1 MLHVSMGCISLQ
13 NRPQLHYLPISGST
27 QDPNEN
33 HLQIRRESLSS
44 IQQNLPSSPN
54 AQRRPVLKADLPMT
68 ASAAQKEVSEAVKND
83 NRDVSDLWKEALKA
97 YKGIV
102 GFDLERKFDSVQAMI
117 DQGTHEM
124 ENFHKF
130 RHNDKKVD
138 KLRSLFAA
146 NLDYIEKGA
155 QQLVSAAVPAFPPAA
170 AIGTAVTIMLSACR
184 QVSADY
190 DIVMVFFE
198 DMNSFLQRITI
209 LETRLPKHKGYQNCL
224 MDVFTSFLVMCG
236 FAHKFIEL
244 GRFKKWISN
253 LLHGED
259 TELGGARKGMDL
271 KIRRLQQATEFAIL
285 GNTEE
290 IQKMSTELL
299 TNQETHTAML
309 EKQMQVMNS
318 IRDTTEM
325 IQSDM
330 AKLLK
335 AFNDQKREEKKDRGH
350 DQRAKAVEQNKPPSA
365 KRIRNI
371 LVEVEGDGHE
381 YLVLKETLVK
391 DTCTWVF
398 LQPAWDEWL
407 KQGQADHLTLA
418 ITGEPGSGKSHI
430 GLTVYERL
438 LGEAMND
445 TSKLTCAAHFYFRE
459 QSSSLSNFCNAITT
473 VIIQTVEHNASLC
486 ELVNAEVIKDGFDMN
501 SYVAESL
508 IRQILVP
515 AFGKASK
522 FKLLL
527 LLDGLDELDDLAEF
541 LSFLKVIR
549 EENLRITVAFTSRP
563 GVLSIVKESSSVLA
577 VNVTRENQK
586 EDLRAFIWSH
596 INSLSTMRKFDRYVQ
611 QRIADKV
618 EEVAPNFLYAA
629 HMLARF
635 DNLGREGAVI
645 RNLEKP
651 LPSGL
656 HGIYE
661 GLLTDCYRRT
671 ELEHKPIVSKLLHW
685 LAFAFRPL
693 TFNEVVSLVRLWVND
708 VNFDIEKVPEPF
720 ESFLQVG
727 DPGSDAEERVKI
739 QAQGGWGTAV
749 SELEKTQTAVDH
761 EAIYNDGEL
770 PVKFK
775 ERSMRSFFI
784 EEPDKTDIHAHR
796 IRPSEIHRQMF
807 LDCTKLACTTGHYPF
822 PISSALSRYAVV
834 HIVSHWFRIDFE
846 SHTAEEQI
854 EVMEA
859 LASTLANKKSFSRM
873 MEWTGSSY
881 SSTFTDE
888 VFEKISR
895 WSQLLSVYKEQLSK
909 DAVEWWENV
918 SENPQNCLMSLVK
931 AHLRQIYISL
941 SVDTA
946 LASYRRA
953 RDAIKTQAKKNYEH
967 EIGSMG
973 ESLNEKQGVLGIE
986 GLFEDIKIE
995 PVGYRALASLM
1006 LHFKYLKPA
1015 ETLCQNA
1022 LDGLNGTL
1030 DIVRTRELM
1039 SRIRLENDAQAS
1051 HRDILECFGKMNDET
1066 VPLPLRRTVCITKA
1080 RIEAKLEMNEAA
1092 AISYAHARSID
1103 PTTLMT
1109 GEILNEELDLF
1120 SEEDSKQGFIGV
1132 LKNWSPLQRLTW
1144 LCWEY
1149 DDYHDDRSRLLRKAA
1164 LQSGEVDFVLQLYLD
1179 SIQYLENVNAA
1190 APLRIDLSLLYQH
1203 VTGDIEAARLALD
1216 EVLDSG
1222 STGYPYPITDSSPD
1236 YTVTRAVDNYSELLY
1251 GIFRSSHDP
1260 KHKTELLATVQG
1272 LLGRPL
1278 ALDVLPT
1285 SITYLTFRL
1294 IVLSRMYLK
1303 LGPATNFQDTLQ
1315 GVLIGSIDAL
1325 SDTISWNDADNL
1337 VCLSKALHILGNS
1350 IRNGQELDTMARTM
1364 YSAVFCHLDPK
1375 VKLMDDEANEHSDD
1389 DAGDDGDSATDAE
1402 ADDRPTDEGDLIE
1415 GAELFCDGT
1424 CGQKFSWWGKKTA
1437 YACMVCHDVLFC
1449 TDCYNRRA
1457 TDGVAEKQLDAMP
1470 TCDKRHEF
1478 LKLPVEGWRG
1488 VADGKVLLEGK
1499 EPVEFGEL
1507 LKRTRDVLCKEAW
1520 EEFWRN

>member
-1 MLHVSMGCISLQ
+1 
-13 NRPQLHYLPISGST
+13 
-27 QDPNEN
+27 
-33 HLQIRRESLSS
+33 
-44 IQQNLPSSPN
+44 
-54 AQRRPVLKADLPMT
+54 MT
-68 ASAAQKEVSEAVKND
+68 VSAAQKEVSEVSEAVKND

-102 GFDLERKFDSVQAMI
+102 GFDLERKFDNVQAMI

-170 AIGTAVTIMLSACR
+170 AIGTAVTIMLS
-184 QVSADY
+184 V
-190 DIVMVFFE
+190 E
-198 DMNSFLQRITI
+198 
-209 LETRLPKHKGYQNCL
+209 
-224 MDVFTSFLVMCG
+224 
-236 FAHKFIEL
+236 
-244 GRFKKWISN
+244 KWISN

-259 TELGGARKGMDL
+259 SELGGARKGMDL

-309 EKQMQVMNS
+309 EKQMQIMNS

-335 AFNDQKREEKKDRGH
+335 AFNEQKREEKKDRGNDH
-350 DQRAKAVEQNKPPSA
+350 RAKVAEQNKPPSA

-371 LVEVEGDGHE
+371 LVEVEGEGHE
-381 YLVLKETLVK
+381 YHVLKETLVK

-438 LGEAMND
+438 LNEAMND

-473 VIIQTVEHNASLC
+473 VIIQAVEQNASLC
-486 ELVNAEVIKDGFDMN
+486 ELVNAEVIKDGFDMD

-527 LLDGLDELDDLAEF
+527 LLDGLDELDDLTEF
-541 LSFLKVIR
+541 LNFLKVIR
-549 EENLRITVAFTSRP
+549 EENLRIIVAFTSRP
-563 GVLSIVKESSSVLA
+563 GVLSSVQESSSVLA

-618 EEVAPNFLYAA
+618 EEIAPNFLYAT

-651 LPSGL
+651 LPLGL

-693 TFNEVVSLVRLWVND
+693 TFNEVVSLVRLWVNN
-708 VNFDIEKVPEPF
+708 VNFDLEQVPEPF

-727 DPGSDAEERVKI
+727 DPGSDAEERAKI

-749 SELEKTQTAVDH
+749 SELGKTQTAVDR

-796 IRPSEIHRQMF
+796 IRPSEIHRQ
-807 LDCTKLACTTGHYPF
+807 
-822 PISSALSRYAVV
+822 I
-834 HIVSHWFRIDFE
+834 
-846 SHTAEEQI
+846 
-854 EVMEA
+854 
-859 LASTLANKKSFSRM
+859 
-873 MEWTGSSY
+873 
-881 SSTFTDE
+881 
-888 VFEKISR
+888 
-895 WSQLLSVYKEQLSK
+895 WSQLLSIHEEELSE
-909 DAVEWWENV
+909 DAGEWWKIV
-918 SENPQNCLMSLVK
+918 SENPRNCLISLVK

-941 SVDTA
+941 NVDTA

-953 RDAIKTQAKKNYEH
+953 RDAMKTSNLDPILSQQAKKTYEA
-967 EIGSMG
+967 EIGNIG
-973 ESLNEKQGVLGIE
+973 ESLTEKQGVLGIE
-986 GLFEDIKIE
+986 SLFEDVKIE
-995 PVGYRALASLM
+995 PAGYRALASLM

-1022 LDGLNGTL
+1022 LDGLYGAL

-1039 SRIRLENDAQAS
+1039 ARIHLENDAQAG
-1051 HRDILECFGKMNDET
+1051 HRDILECFEKMNDET
-1066 VPLPLRRTVCITKA
+1066 VPLSLRHAVCITKA
-1080 RIEAKLEMNEAA
+1080 RVEAKLEMNEAA
-1092 AISYAHARSID
+1092 AISYAHARSVD
-1103 PTTLMT
+1103 PTILMT

-1120 SEEDSKQGFIGV
+1120 SEENSKKGFIGV
-1132 LKNWSPLQRLTW
+1132 LKSWSPLQRLTW

-1149 DDYHDDRSRLLRKAA
+1149 DDYHDERSRLLRNVAI
-1164 LQSGEVDFVLQLYLD
+1164 QSGEVDLIIQLYLD

-1222 STGYPYPITDSSPD
+1222 STGYPYAITDASPD
-1236 YTVTRAVDNYSELLY
+1236 YTVTRAVDGYSELLY
-1251 GIFRSSHDP
+1251 GIFRSSHEP
-1260 KHKTELLATVQG
+1260 KHKTELLTTIQG
-1272 LLGRPL
+1272 LLSRPL

-1285 SITYLTFRL
+1285 SITYLNFRL

-1303 LGPATNFQDTLQ
+1303 LGPVTNFQDTLQ
-1315 GVLIGSIDAL
+1315 GVLISCIDAL

-1350 IRNGQELDTMARTM
+1350 IRNGQELHTMARTM

-1375 VKLMDDEANEHSDD
+1375 VKLMDDEANDHSDD
-1389 DAGDDGDSATDAE
+1389 DDGDDEESDVDADE
-1402 ADDRPTDEGDLIE
+1402 RPTDEGDLIE

-1424 CGQKFSWWGKKTA
+1424 CGQKFSWWGKKSA

-1449 TDCYNRRA
+1449 TDCYNKRA
-1457 TDGVAEKQLDAMP
+1457 TDGDAGEQYDAVP
-1470 TCDKRHEF
+1470 ACDKEHDF

-1488 VADGKVLLEGK
+1488 VTDGKVLLEGK
-1499 EPVEFGEL
+1499 GPVEFGEL

>member
-1 MLHVSMGCISLQ
+1 
-13 NRPQLHYLPISGST
+13 
-27 QDPNEN
+27 
-33 HLQIRRESLSS
+33 
-44 IQQNLPSSPN
+44 
-54 AQRRPVLKADLPMT
+54 MT
-68 ASAAQKEVSEAVKND
+68 VSAAQKEVSEAVKND

-102 GFDLERKFDSVQAMI
+102 GFDLERKFDNVQAMI
-117 DQGTHEM
+117 AQGTHEM

-138 KLRSLFAA
+138 KLRGLFAA

-155 QQLVSAAVPAFPPAA
+155 QQLVVAAVPAFPPAA

-259 TELGGARKGMDL
+259 SELGGARKGMDL

-299 TNQETHTAML
+299 TNQNTHTAML
-309 EKQMQVMNS
+309 EEQMQVMSS
-318 IRDTTEM
+318 IRNTTEM

-335 AFNDQKREEKKDRGH
+335 AFNDQKREEKKDRGN
-350 DQRAKAVEQNKPPSA
+350 DQRGKAAEQNKPPSA

-371 LVEVEGDGHE
+371 LVEVEGEDHE
-381 YLVLKETLVK
+381 YHVLKETLVK

-407 KQGQADHLTLA
+407 KQGQTDHLTLA
-418 ITGEPGSGKSHI
+418 ITGDPGTGKSHI

-438 LGEAMND
+438 VNEAMND

-473 VIIQTVEHNASLC
+473 VIIQAVEQNASLC
-486 ELVNAEVIKDGFDMN
+486 ELINAEVMKDDFDMD
-501 SYVAESL
+501 SYVADSL

-515 AFGKASK
+515 VFGKASK
-522 FKLLL
+522 YKLFL
-527 LLDGLDELDDLAEF
+527 LLDGLDELEDLNEF

-549 EENLRITVAFTSRP
+549 EEDLRINVAFTSRP
-563 GVLSIVKESSSVLA
+563 GVLSTVKESSSVLA
-577 VNVTRENQK
+577 VDVTRENQK

-596 INSLSTMRKFDRYVQ
+596 INSLSTIRKFDRYVQ
-611 QRIADKV
+611 QRIVDKV
-618 EEVAPNFLYAA
+618 EVVAPNFLYAA
-629 HMLARF
+629 HMLRRF
-635 DNLGREGAVI
+635 DSLGREGAVI

-671 ELEHKPIVSKLLHW
+671 ELEHKPVVSKLLHW
-685 LAFAFRPL
+685 MAFAFRPL
-693 TFNEVVSLVRLWVND
+693 TLNEVVSLVRLWLND
-708 VNFDIEKVPEPF
+708 ANFDLESVPEPF

-749 SELEKTQTAVDH
+749 SELEKTQTVVDR

-784 EEPDKTDIHAHR
+784 EEPDTADIHAHR

-807 LDCTKLACTTGHYPF
+807 LDCTKLACTTSHYPF
-822 PISSALSRYAVV
+822 PIASALSRYAVV
-834 HIVSHWFRIDFE
+834 HMIPHWSRIDFE
-846 SHTAEEQI
+846 SHTVAEQI
-854 EVMEA
+854 ETMEA
-859 LASTLANKKSFSRM
+859 LASTLSNKKSFSRM

-888 VFEKISR
+888 VFERVSR
-895 WSQLLSVYKEQLSK
+895 WGQLRSVHNEGMDKN
-909 DAVEWWENV
+909 AVEWWRTV
-918 SENPQNCLMSLVK
+918 SENPQACLLLSLIK
-931 AHLRQIYISL
+931 AHLRQTYISL
-941 SVDTA
+941 NVDTA

-953 RDAIKTQAKKNYEH
+953 RDAIKTSNLDPVLLHQAKKNYEA
-967 EIGSMG
+967 EIGNMT
-973 ESLNEKQGVLGIE
+973 ESLTEKQGVLGIE
-986 GLFEDIKIE
+986 GLFEDVKIE
-995 PVGYRALASLM
+995 STGYRALASLM
-1006 LHFKYLKPA
+1006 LHFKHLKPA
-1015 ETLCQNA
+1015 ETMCQNA
-1022 LDGLNGTL
+1022 LNGLAGALET
-1030 DIVRTRELM
+1030 VRARELM
-1039 SRIRLENDAQAS
+1039 ARIHLEDGAQAA
-1051 HRDILECFGKMNDET
+1051 HQDILECFEKMNDESI
-1066 VPLPLRRTVCITKA
+1066 PLNLRHAVCITKA
-1080 RIEAKLEMNEAA
+1080 RVEAKLEMNEAA
-1092 AISYAHARSID
+1092 AASYAHARSVD
-1103 PTTLMT
+1103 PSVLMT

-1120 SEEDSKQGFIGV
+1120 LEEDSKQGFIGV
-1132 LKNWSPLQRLTW
+1132 LKSWSPLQRLTW

-1149 DDYHDDRSRLLRKAA
+1149 DDYHGERSQLLRNVAVR
-1164 LQSGEVDFVLQLYLD
+1164 SGEIDFVAQMYLD
-1179 SIQYLENVNAA
+1179 SIQYLDNVNAA
-1190 APLRIDLSLLYQH
+1190 APLRIDLSLFYQH
-1203 VTGDIEAARLALD
+1203 VIGNIKAARQALD

-1222 STGYPYPITDSSPD
+1222 STGYPYAITDSSPD
-1236 YTVTRAVDNYSELLY
+1236 YTVTRAVDNYSALLY

-1260 KHKTELLATVQG
+1260 KHKTELLTTVEG
-1272 LLGRPL
+1272 LLNRPL

-1303 LGPATNFQDTLQ
+1303 LGPVTKFQDTLQ
-1315 GVLIGSIDAL
+1315 SVFTGCIDAL

-1337 VCLSKALHILGNS
+1337 ACLSKALDILGNS
-1350 IRNGQELDTMARTM
+1350 ISNGQNLKKMARTM
-1364 YSAVFCHLDPK
+1364 HSAVFCHLDPK
-1375 VKLMDDEANEHSDD
+1375 VRLMDDENSDESD
-1389 DAGDDGDSATDAE
+1389 EDGGYDGESQTDAKAE
-1402 ADDRPTDEGDLIE
+1402 NRPTDEGDLIE
-1415 GAELFCDGT
+1415 GAEIFCDGT
-1424 CGQKFSWWGKKTA
+1424 CDQDTSKFSWWGKRSA
-1437 YACMVCHDVLFC
+1437 YACLVCREVIFC
-1449 TDCYNRRA
+1449 EDCFNKRI
-1457 TDGVAEKQLDAMP
+1457 TDGEAGKRQNVMP
-1470 TCDKRHEF
+1470 ICDQGHDF
-1478 LKLPVEGWRG
+1478 LKLPLEGWEG
-1488 VADGKVLLEGK
+1488 VVDGKVVLDGE

-1507 LKRTRDVLCKEAW
+1507 LKQTRDVLCKEGW